1 MFPRIGNLEAS
12 FLALMGVVGV
22 GTAAVV
28 TREPSWNDAA
38 LMPLLWPIAVA
49 LLFDIVTAGLRGGGL
64 PPLPMPIRAAGVLL
78 AMTLFVLLNGRV

>member
-22 GTAAVV
+22 GTAAIV

-64 PPLPMPIRAAGVLL
+64 PPLPHADPRRGRAAGDDAV
-78 AMTLFVLLNGRV
+78 RCC